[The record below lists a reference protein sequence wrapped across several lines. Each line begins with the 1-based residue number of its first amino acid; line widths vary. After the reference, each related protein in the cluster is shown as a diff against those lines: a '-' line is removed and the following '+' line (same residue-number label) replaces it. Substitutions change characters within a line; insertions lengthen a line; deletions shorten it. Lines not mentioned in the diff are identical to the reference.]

1 MAAIKSLTSE
11 VSFYPPPSSPLI
23 ALEPACSHPHVLGFI
38 FRYPLPF
45 LSISVFPSSCTWHI
59 TYTFQSQ
66 YPALAPHFSLLHLT
80 FSSFF
85 PIALFKSQLPYMKQS
100 SHCQP
105 DAIRFLTLGCYEV
118 RLAYHPFFPSKQQ
131 SPLES
136 VYLKHRSPFSIFTD
150 KNSFLIFHCKQVTI
164 SFLYCPI
171 YQRIYNSSPLKI
183 IFLLTI

>member
-11 VSFYPPPSSPLI
+11 VSFYPPPSSALI

-45 LSISVFPSSCTWHI
+45 LSISVFPSSCTWHM

-118 RLAYHPFFPSKQQ
+118 RLAYHPFFPQNSN
-131 SPLES
+131 PLWNLCTS
-136 VYLKHRSPFSIFTD
+136 NTGVHFQYSQIRIVFLFFTV
-150 KNSFLIFHCKQVTI
+150 N
-164 SFLYCPI
+164 
-171 YQRIYNSSPLKI
+171 R
-183 IFLLTI
+183 